1 MQICNHILMSSKTI
15 FLCLFIC
22 VFLNSSDKKK
32 IFQLYSAGQNEKVFD
47 YKCNMFVHN

>member
-1 MQICNHILMSSKTI
+1 MSSKTI

-32 IFQLYSAGQNEKVFD
+32 KKIFQLYSAGQDEKVFD